1 MSETKP
7 RLRTRR
13 NAINSEYRTAHRYTK
28 QSKNFLQKNNN
39 GDRFHPS
46 TSEAT
51 AAHIHNKNYVKTHP
65 GIVAN
70 MDIERSQWER

>member
-13 NAINSEYRTAHRYTK
+13 NATNSECRTAHRYTK

-51 AAHIHNKNYVKTHP
+51 AAHIHNKIIMEVLLLWQTILKMSRP
-65 GIVAN
+65 
-70 MDIERSQWER
+70 